1 MKAIWVLN
9 GPNLNLLGT
18 REPHLYGHTTLA
30 EIERALVE
38 DGARAG
44 VEVRCFQTNDEGA
57 LVTRIQEAL
66 GRADGIVLNA
76 GAYSHTSI
84 AIRDALAGTGIPT
97 VEVHVTNVHQ
107 REPFRRR
114 LLTATACIG
123 TITGLGP
130 LGYQL
135 ALEALLRRFAGE
147 SLRPTAR
154 QKDDRA

>member
-1 MKAIWVLN
+1 MKSIWVLN

-18 REPHLYGHTTLA
+18 REPALYGDTTLA
-30 EIERALVE
+30 EIERSLVE
-38 DGARAG
+38 EGARAG
-44 VEVRCFQTNDEGA
+44 VQVRCFQSNEEGA
-57 LVTRIQEAL
+57 LVTRVQEAL
-66 GRADGIVLNA
+66 GQADGIILNA

-84 AIRDALAGTGIPT
+84 AIRDALAGVGIPA
-97 VEVHVTNVHQ
+97 VEVHVSNVHQ

-135 ALEALLRRFAGE
+135 ALEALVRRFAGE
-147 SLRPTAR
+147 KLRPTTP